1 MSQPDAIVSAFEDT
15 TLPADRFHHR
25 EHLLVAWTYLG
36 ALPFADA
43 AARFATNL
51 RRYAAAKGVA
61 DKYHE
66 TITWALL
73 AILGERRCAS
83 PQGEGFDAFIDR
95 NPDLLDARGAL
106 APYYDEAT
114 LASEHAR
121 AVFVLPKGV
130 RA

>member
-1 MSQPDAIVSAFEDT
+1 MSQPGIIAAFEDT
-15 TLPADRFHHR
+15 TLAADRFHHR

-36 ALPFADA
+36 ALPFGDA

-61 DKYHE
+61 AKYHE
-66 TITWALL
+66 TITWAFL
-73 AILGERRCAS
+73 AILRERMCAS
-83 PQGEGFDAFIDR
+83 PEGEGFDAFLDR

-114 LASEHAR
+114 LASDHAR
-121 AVFVLPKGV
+121 TVFVLPGGT